1 MQLTLR
7 RPVIRKKK
15 YRIRKGVKA
24 MDSMDEEILAILK
37 KDARMPFVSIAKKLR
52 TSEGTIRARVKK
64 MMNEG
69 IIRGFTVK
77 TASKNV
83 KALVEIKINVNINTT
98 NISQRIKKIPG
109 VDSVYEV
116 SGDND
121 IVALVDVMST
131 RELNG
136 IIEQIRRQEDTIATK
151 TQLILNEL

>member
-1 MQLTLR
+1 
-7 RPVIRKKK
+7 
-15 YRIRKGVKA
+15 
-24 MDSMDEEILAILK
+24 MDNMDEEILAIFK
-37 KDARMPFVSIAKKLR
+37 KDARMPFVTIAKKLR

-136 IIEQIRRQEDTIATK
+136 IIEMIRRQEDTIATK

>member
-1 MQLTLR
+1 
-7 RPVIRKKK
+7 
-15 YRIRKGVKA
+15 VKA
-24 MDSMDEEILAILK
+24 MDNMDEEILATLK
-37 KDARMPFVSIAKKLR
+37 KDARMPFVTIAKKLR

-64 MMNEG
+64 MLNEG
-69 IIRGFTVK
+69 IIRSFTVR

-98 NISQRIKKIPG
+98 NISKGIRKIPG

-131 RELNG
+131 KDLNA
-136 IIEQIRRQEDTIATK
+136 IIETIRRLEHTVATK

>member
-1 MQLTLR
+1 MQLTLQW
-7 RPVIRKKK
+7 PANHTENYGIR
-15 YRIRKGVKA
+15 IEVKA
-24 MDSMDEEILAILK
+24 MDNMDEEILAILK
-37 KDARMPFVSIAKKLR
+37 KDARMPYVSIAKKLR

-69 IIRGFTVK
+69 IIRGFTIK

-83 KALVEIKINVNINTT
+83 KAFVEIKINVNINTT

-109 VDSVYEV
+109 IDSVYEV

-136 IIEQIRRQEDTIATK
+136 IIEMIRRQEDTIATK

>member
-1 MQLTLR
+1 
-7 RPVIRKKK
+7 
-15 YRIRKGVKA
+15 
-24 MDSMDEEILAILK
+24 MDEEILAILK
-37 KDARMPFVSIAKKLR
+37 KDARMPFVTIAKKLR

-64 MMNEG
+64 MVNEG
-69 IIRGFTVK
+69 IIRSFTVR

-98 NISQRIKKIPG
+98 NISKGIRKIPG

-131 RELNG
+131 KDLNA
-136 IIEQIRRQEDTIATK
+136 IIETIRRLEHTVATK

>member
-1 MQLTLR
+1 MT
-7 RPVIRKKK
+7 
-15 YRIRKGVKA
+15 
-24 MDSMDEEILAILK
+24 MDSLDEEIVAILK
-37 KDARMPFVSIAKKLR
+37 RDARMPFVTIAKKLR

-116 SGDND
+116 SGEND
-121 IVALVDVMST
+121 IVTLVDVMST
-131 RELNG
+131 KDLNA
-136 IIEQIRRQEDTIATK
+136 IIETIRRLEHTMATK

>member
-1 MQLTLR
+1 
-7 RPVIRKKK
+7 
-15 YRIRKGVKA
+15 
-24 MDSMDEEILAILK
+24 MDNMDEEILATLK
-37 KDARMPFVSIAKKLR
+37 KDARMPFVTIAKKLR

-64 MMNEG
+64 MLNEG
-69 IIRGFTVK
+69 IIRSFTVR

-98 NISQRIKKIPG
+98 NISKGIRKIPG

-131 RELNG
+131 KDLNA
-136 IIEQIRRQEDTIATK
+136 IIETIRRLEHTVATK

>member
-1 MQLTLR
+1 
-7 RPVIRKKK
+7 
-15 YRIRKGVKA
+15 
-24 MDSMDEEILAILK
+24 MDNMDEEILAILK
-37 KDARMPFVSIAKKLR
+37 KDARMPFVTIAKKLR

-64 MMNEG
+64 MLNEG
-69 IIRGFTVK
+69 IIRSFTIR

-98 NISQRIKKIPG
+98 NISKGIRKIPG

-131 RELNG
+131 KDLNA
-136 IIEQIRRQEDTIATK
+136 IIETIRRLEHTVATK

>member
-1 MQLTLR
+1 
-7 RPVIRKKK
+7 
-15 YRIRKGVKA
+15 
-24 MDSMDEEILAILK
+24 MDSLDEEIVAILK
-37 KDARMPFVSIAKKLR
+37 RDARMPFVTIAKKLR

-116 SGDND
+116 SGEND
-121 IVALVDVMST
+121 IVTLVDVMST
-131 RELNG
+131 KDLNA
-136 IIEQIRRQEDTIATK
+136 IIETIRRLEHTMATK

>member
-1 MQLTLR
+1 
-7 RPVIRKKK
+7 
-15 YRIRKGVKA
+15 
-24 MDSMDEEILAILK
+24 MDSMDEEILSILK
-37 KDARMPFVSIAKKLR
+37 KDARMPYVSIGKKLR

-69 IIRGFTVK
+69 IIRGFTIK

-116 SGDND
+116 SGDSD

-136 IIEQIRRQEDTIATK
+136 IIEMIRRQEDTIATK